1 MAFGDFIKERR
12 ASQGISLREFCR
24 KIGLDP
30 SNWSKV
36 ERSLLYPPR
45 NELLLK
51 KIAKL
56 LKIEIGSKMWIEM
69 KDNAQID
76 AGRIPEDILS
86 DADLAR
92 SLPLLFRTLRDDRPT
107 PEDLDRVFELLR
119 KGT

>member
-1 MAFGDFIKERR
+1 MFGNFIKERR
-12 ASQGISLREFCR
+12 ISQGVSLREFCR
-24 KIGLDP
+24 RIGLDP

-36 ERSLLYPPR
+36 ERGLLYPPR

-56 LKIEIGSKMWIEM
+56 LRIAIGSKIWIEM

-76 AGRIPEDILS
+76 AGRIPEDIRS
-86 DADLAR
+86 DADLAQ
-92 SLPLLFRTLRDDRPT
+92 SLPLLFRTLRDDKPT
-107 PEDLDRVFELLR
+107 PEDLDRMIELLR